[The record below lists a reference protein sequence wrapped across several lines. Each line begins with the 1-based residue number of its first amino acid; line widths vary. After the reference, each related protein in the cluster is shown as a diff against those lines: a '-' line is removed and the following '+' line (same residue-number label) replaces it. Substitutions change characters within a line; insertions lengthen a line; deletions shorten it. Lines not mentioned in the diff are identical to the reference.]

1 MYRSIKDFAPE
12 IQNEYS
18 ADPLYYCTTDL
29 MDSQFLHG
37 AQGRIFGRYN
47 RHCSEFLSARCSMNW
62 DDVCE
67 VMSKDKETRFP
78 DTTTSI
84 NMQPIE
90 RSDLT
95 YGEQLIRDSAYK
107 KYKIQS
113 YNCNLVC
120 EPFDPTVVNSPVICY
135 ESRSATNSDNSVDK
149 YSFSSGNIEGAYC
162 QSTYAI
168 TPEQVQNLDND
179 PIMNKILNKPQI
191 AMDLLENIYI
201 GMKNTKTLQLL
212 KGTRLGLFYQYLGHS
227 LDV

>member
-1 MYRSIKDFAPE
+1 MYRAIKDFAPD
-12 IQNEYS
+12 IQNDYS
-18 ADPLYYCTTDL
+18 ADPLYYCTTDY

-37 AQGRIFGRYN
+37 AQGRTFGRYN
-47 RHCSEFLSARCSMNW
+47 LNCSEFLSARCAMNW

-67 VMSKDKETRFP
+67 AMSKDKETRFP
-78 DTTTSI
+78 DTTASI
-84 NMQPIE
+84 SMYPLQ
-90 RSDLT
+90 RTDLT

-135 ESRSATNSDNSVDK
+135 ESRAATSAENSVDR

-168 TPEQVQNLDND
+168 TPVQALVLDND

-191 AMDLLENIYI
+191 AMELLEDIYT
-201 GMKNTKTLQLL
+201 GMKNTKTLGLL